1 MGAGH
6 PGPERDLMDKGV
18 ARFQPPHQAVAE
30 AAHAGDSWKNL
41 GGVWPTVRKAAQL
54 LHLAWLA
61 GECYA
66 ALWGTLCRSHGNLRA
81 FDLKLSS

>member
-1 MGAGH
+1 MFCWYFSDPLRRESDGAGH

-41 GGVWPTVRKAAQL
+41 GRIWPTARKSAQL
-54 LHLAWLA
+54 LHFA
-61 GECYA
+61 GMTGERYA
-66 ALWGTLCRSHGNLRA
+66 ALRGM
-81 FDLKLSS
+81 